1 MLDFALHLLSES
13 TLLDNYNAIH
23 LVNNVK
29 RLDKASFI
37 KSLVTNTVKASII
50 LLPILGRGTRTF
62 KGLLNRIKGKKVD
75 LILFDIIIIKG
86 FLINIVLKALLYKK
100 GL

>member
-1 MLDFALHLLSES
+1 
-13 TLLDNYNAIH
+13 
-23 LVNNVK
+23 VNDIK

-37 KSLVTNTVKASII
+37 KSLVTDIIEASTTS
-50 LLPILGRGTRTF
+50 LPILGHGTCTF
-62 KGLLNRIKGKKVD
+62 KGLLNKTKSRKVN
-75 LILFDIIIIKG
+75 LILLDVAIIKG

>member
-1 MLDFALHLLSES
+1 
-13 TLLDNYNAIH
+13 
-23 LVNNVK
+23 VNDVK

-37 KSLVTNTVKASII
+37 KSLVTNTIKASIT
-50 LLPILGRGTRTF
+50 LLLVLKRGTCTF

-75 LILFDIIIIKG
+75 FILLDIAIIKG
-86 FLINIVLKALLYKK
+86 FLINIVLKALFYKK

>member
-1 MLDFALHLLSES
+1 LFKS
-13 TLLDNYNAIH
+13 TLFNNYSATH
-23 LVNNVK
+23 LVNNIK
-29 RLDKASFI
+29 HLNKASFI
-37 KSLVTNTVKASII
+37 KFLIINTIKASTT

-62 KGLLNRIKGKKVD
+62 KGLLNRTKSRKVD
-75 LILFDIIIIKG
+75 LILLDVAIVKG

>member
-1 MLDFALHLLSES
+1 MND
-13 TLLDNYNAIH
+13 
-23 LVNNVK
+23 VK

-37 KSLVTNTVKASII
+37 KSLVTDTVEASTTS
-50 LLPILGRGTRTF
+50 LPILGRGTCTF
-62 KGLLNRIKGKKVD
+62 KGLLNGTEGKKVD
-75 LILFDIIIIKG
+75 LMLLDVAIIKG

>member
-1 MLDFALHLLSES
+1 LSKS
-13 TLLDNYNAIH
+13 TLLDNYSATH
-23 LVNNVK
+23 LVNDVK

-37 KSLVTNTVKASII
+37 KFLVTDTIEASTT
-50 LLPILGRGTRTF
+50 LFPILGRGTYTF
-62 KGLLNRIKGKKVD
+62 KGLLNETESRKVD
-75 LILFDIIIIKG
+75 LILLNVAIIKG